1 MKHLLVAIPFV
12 LVFLF
17 LPVEALAVGETW
29 YGAFVY
35 GFQHS
40 NIFHLIG
47 NMLVFVPLVHVMRE
61 RFLFDYWRILLV
73 PYLCSVFAGLAYT
86 GEPVVGSSGMI
97 YALIGIY
104 YASAVGGYHMKV
116 RRKKKFTIWF
126 VVALLSMVVPS
137 FFGGVSLF
145 IHLASWVAGSVY
157 AFVNAAFYNVL
168 KRGYN

>member
-1 MKHLLVAIPFV
+1 MKHSLIAIPFV
-12 LVFLF
+12 LVFLL

-29 YGAFVY
+29 YGAFIY

-40 NIFHLIG
+40 NVFHLIG
-47 NMLVFVPLVHVMRE
+47 NMLVLVPLVRMMRG
-61 RFLFDYWRILLV
+61 RFHFDYWRILLA

-116 RRKKKFTIWF
+116 QRKKKFAIWF

-157 AFVNAAFYNVL
+157 AFVNAAFYNVI

>member
-1 MKHLLVAIPFV
+1 MKHLFIAIPFL
-12 LVFLF
+12 LVYLF
-17 LPVEALAVGETW
+17 LPAESLSVGENW

-35 GFQHS
+35 SFQHS

-47 NMLVFVPLVHVMRE
+47 NMLVLIPLVHVMRD
-61 RFLFDYWRILLV
+61 RFHFDYWRVMLA
-73 PYLCSVFAGLAYT
+73 PYLCSVFAGLIYS
-86 GEPVVGSSGMI
+86 GEPVVGSSGI
-97 YALIGIY
+97 VYALIGIY

-116 RRKKKFTIWF
+116 QRKKSFTIWF
-126 VVALLSMVVPS
+126 VVSLLSMVVPS